1 MATYEVWVTRTQQL
15 CQTVTAESEAEAIA
29 LAQELGN
36 WEQPDGTEEDFNAYE
51 EQDNHC
57 EECDNGTDTPCT
69 ACLWEESV
77 K

>member
-1 MATYEVWVTRTQQL
+1 MPMYEVWVTRTQEL
-15 CQTVTAESEAEAIA
+15 CQTVRAESEADAIA
-29 LAQELGN
+29 KAQELGQ

-51 EQDNHC
+51 EVC
-57 EECDNGTDTPCT
+57 EDCSNGTDTPCT

>member
-1 MATYEVWVTRTQQL
+1 MATYEVWVKRTQEL
-15 CQTVTAESEAEAIA
+15 RQTVTAGSEKEAIA
-29 LAQELGN
+29 LAQELGQ
-36 WEQPDGTEEDFNAYE
+36 WEQPDGTEEEFNAYE
-51 EQDNHC
+51 EVC